1 MNEQKKGVGLI
12 TEAESGVPR
21 QDPHQHDKGYRQLLA
36 NKKTFLQLIKSFVKE
51 PWVENINEEALVKL
65 DRSFVLKDFT
75 DKEADIVYRLKTN
88 DKDIFFYIL
97 LELQS
102 SVDFLMPFRLLVY
115 MVQLWLH
122 VYQNTDKD
130 ERVRKDYRLPV
141 IIPAVLYN
149 GANNWTAPLSFKE
162 MLADHKSF
170 EKHLVDFRYILFD
183 VNRYQKDELLQMANL
198 ISSILLLDQKISKE
212 EIISRLW
219 LMIDTIKKMSPDEF
233 QQLKTWLINV
243 LLPRVPE
250 QQQREVEQILKEGN
264 PQEVVQMILNL
275 EVTLDEM
282 QQQAEARG
290 EARGEAKG
298 AERKQIE
305 IARAALREGFGIEAI
320 AKITGLTKEQVEK
333 LKQAMN

>member
-1 MNEQKKGVGLI
+1 MNCLI
-12 TEAESGVPR
+12 SARETSFFFSICIPAFPFHFIFG
-21 QDPHQHDKGYRQLLA
+21 
-36 NKKTFLQLIKSFVKE
+36 KS
-51 PWVENINEEALVKL
+51 
-65 DRSFVLKDFT
+65 RSTIYFT
-75 DKEADIVYRLKTN
+75 HSLKTK
-88 DKDIFFYIL
+88 DKDIVFYIL

-102 SVDFLMPFRLLVY
+102 SVAFLMPFRLLVY

-122 VYQNTDKD
+122 FYQDTDKNV
-130 ERVRKDYRLPV
+130 RARKDFRLPV

-162 MLADHKSF
+162 ILADYESF
-170 EKHLVDFRYILFD
+170 EKHLVDFQYILFD
-183 VNRYQKDELLQMANL
+183 VNRYQKEELLQMANL

-219 LMIDTIKKMSPDEF
+219 LMIDTIKKMPPDEF

-250 QQQREVEQILKEGN
+250 QQKREVEQILKESG

-282 QQQAEARG
+282 QQQAKLEGKKEGIELGKKEGKLEEKRNVARL
-290 EARGEAKG
+290 
-298 AERKQIE
+298 
-305 IARAALREGFGIEAI
+305 ALREGFEIEVI
-320 AKITGLTKEQVEK
+320 AKITGLTKEEIQK
-333 LKQAMN
+333 LKEELN